1 MSSEEFS
8 SDYKWTIVFRGLM
21 NAAYAYGEKENRILT
36 IESIKYTDFE
46 LNLMHGLSFAACMT
60 LFESHIEDE
69 QWNNR
74 KDDAAWTGWSRN
86 HDFEVMYQIRNVF
99 IHHRGFL
106 KSTNRWHDKIRQF
119 KIDYPDKAKY
129 YCIKQKKNR
138 DYIFLE
144 KSWNAKSEELLTA
157 VIQFA
162 TTRGYWNP

>member
-1 MSSEEFS
+1 
-8 SDYKWTIVFRGLM
+8 M
-21 NAAYAYGEKENRILT
+21 N
-36 IESIKYTDFE
+36 DDP
-46 LNLMHGLSFAACMT
+46 
-60 LFESHIEDE
+60 IEDE
-69 QWNNR
+69 YAYHITRQIVEYFR
-74 KDDAAWTGWSRN
+74 KLGFD
-86 HDFEVMYQIRNVF
+86 VMYQIRNVF